1 MSERPRKVLF
11 GAAYYHEYQPS
22 PRLQEDLDLMAA
34 ANMTV
39 IRVGESTWS
48 QWEPEDGR
56 FDLEWMTP
64 ILDGAHERGISVI
77 LGTPTYAVPMWL
89 ARRYPE
95 IAAETSSGQP
105 LGWGARQEVDYTH
118 PAFKF
123 HAERVIRKIIERFA
137 KHPAV
142 IGYQVD
148 NEPGLLAFHN
158 RGVFQRF
165 ADELRHQY
173 GTVENLNKEWGLVYW
188 SHQLST
194 WADLWTPDNNAQP
207 QYDLAWRRF
216 QARLTTE
223 FLQWQTAI
231 VREYST
237 PEQFVTT
244 CIAYDRPSQHDQDMT
259 RDFDVTAGN
268 PYYAMQDAFAV
279 PPSNATPQGWAT
291 SGAWTLFQ
299 SGDRMYSSKQAP
311 FLVTETNAGAIGG
324 SAMQY
329 PAFDGQWRQAAY
341 AFISRGA
348 EMIEYWHWATNHYGA
363 ETYWIGI
370 LPHDQKPGRVYR
382 ELAQLGAELKTADR
396 KLVGLTPDASIGMIY
411 SNDSKWGLA
420 GQPCFLAE
428 APMTGDERSYQ
439 KIFEAFYQGA
449 FRAGSPVRI
458 LHDRQITGSEGQNL
472 DPAEVAKELPVLI
485 AAGLYIADDAL
496 LDWLR
501 AYAEAGGHLVLGMRT
516 GYADHEARARLE
528 TKPSRLAEQ
537 AGVSYQEFSQLDVPL
552 KLEAAESLQLSA
564 GSRATRWIDYLEQQD
579 ATVLASYTH
588 PQYGRYSAISTSATG
603 SGRITTIGTL
613 PNTEL
618 AADIIRWLTAENHGF
633 WEDLPEAVTVH
644 SATTAEGGRLH
655 FVHNWGWEPATIA
668 SPMPLD
674 DLLDSERTNLTKI
687 ELAAW
692 DVRVLIEP
700 EQQEHDRIE
709 GTNTTHL

>member
-48 QWEPEDGR
+48 KWEPEDGC

-77 LGTPTYAVPMWL
+77 LGTPTYAIPMWL

-95 IAAETSSGQP
+95 IAAETSTGRP
-105 LGWGARQEVDYTH
+105 LGWGARQEMDYTH

-123 HAERVIRKIIERFA
+123 HAERVIRKIVERFS

-148 NEPGLLAFHN
+148 NEPGLRSFHN

-165 ADELRHQY
+165 TDELRHQY
-173 GTVENLNKEWGLVYW
+173 GTVENLNNEWGLVYW

-244 CIAYDRPSQHDQDMT
+244 CISYDLPSQHDQDVT
-259 RDFDVTAGN
+259 RDFDITAGN
-268 PYYAMQDAFAV
+268 PYYAMQDAFAI
-279 PPSNATPQGWAT
+279 PSSSNTSQGWAAG
-291 SGAWTLFQ
+291 GAWTLFR
-299 SGDRMYSSKQAP
+299 SADRMYSSKQAP

-324 SAMQY
+324 SEMQY

-341 AFISRGA
+341 ALISRGA
-348 EMIEYWHWATNHYGA
+348 EMIEYWHWASNHCGT
-363 ETYWIGI
+363 ETYWIGV

-382 ELAQLGAELKTADR
+382 ELAQLGAELKAAD
-396 KLVGLTPDASIGMIY
+396 KALVGLIPDASFGMIY

-420 GQPCFLAE
+420 GQPCFANE
-428 APMTGDERSYQ
+428 ASIGGDERSYE

-449 FRAGSPVRI
+449 FHAGAPVRI
-458 LHDRQITGSEGQNL
+458 IHDRQIAGGEGQAL
-472 DPAEVAKELPVLI
+472 DPAQVAKELPVLI
-485 AAGLYIADDAL
+485 AAGLFIADNEL

-501 AYAEAGGHLVLGMRT
+501 AYADAGGHLVLGMRT
-516 GYADHEARARLE
+516 GYADYESRARLE
-528 TKPSRLAEQ
+528 TKPSRLAVQ
-537 AGVSYQEFSQLDVPL
+537 AGVSYQEFSQLDIPLALEPAAGL
-552 KLEAAESLQLSA
+552 KLSTE
-564 GSRATRWIDYLEQQD
+564 SRATRWVDYLEEQD
-579 ATVLASYTH
+579 AAVLASYRH
-588 PQYGRYSAISTSATG
+588 PQFGRYPAIVTKATG

-618 AADIIRWLTAENHGF
+618 GADIIRWLTSEQTAV

-644 SATTAEGGRLH
+644 SATNADQRRVH
-655 FVHNWGWEPATIA
+655 FVHNWSWEPTTIA
-668 SPMPLD
+668 SSSPLD
-674 DLLDSERTNLTKI
+674 DVLDRKLTNLTKI

-692 DVRVLIEP
+692 DVRILMEP
-700 EQQEHDRIE
+700 A
-709 GTNTTHL
+709 G

>member
-1 MSERPRKVLF
+1 
-11 GAAYYHEYQPS
+11 
-22 PRLQEDLDLMAA
+22 
-34 ANMTV
+34 
-39 IRVGESTWS
+39 
-48 QWEPEDGR
+48 
-56 FDLEWMTP
+56 
-64 ILDGAHERGISVI
+64 
-77 LGTPTYAVPMWL
+77 
-89 ARRYPE
+89 
-95 IAAETSSGQP
+95 
-105 LGWGARQEVDYTH
+105 
-118 PAFKF
+118 
-123 HAERVIRKIIERFA
+123 
-137 KHPAV
+137 
-142 IGYQVD
+142 
-148 NEPGLLAFHN
+148 
-158 RGVFQRF
+158 
-165 ADELRHQY
+165 
-173 GTVENLNKEWGLVYW
+173 VENLNKEWGLVYW

-223 FLQWQTAI
+223 FLQWQAAI

-268 PYYAMQDAFAV
+268 PYYAMQDAFAI
-279 PPSNATPQGWAT
+279 PPSKSSPQGWAT

-311 FLVTETNAGAIGG
+311 YLVTETNAGAIGG

-363 ETYWIGI
+363 ETYWVGV

-382 ELAQLGAELKTADR
+382 ELAQLGAELKTAD
-396 KLVGLTPDASIGMIY
+396 KALVGLTPDAKVGMIY

-420 GQPCFLAE
+420 GQPCFLSE
-428 APMTGDERSYQ
+428 PPMTGDERSYQ

-449 FRAGSPVRI
+449 FRAGTPVRI
-458 LHDRQITGSEGQNL
+458 LHDRQITGTEGQRM
-472 DPAEVAKELPVLI
+472 DPAHVAKELPVLI
-485 AAGLYIADDAL
+485 AAGLYISDDEL

-516 GYADHEARARLE
+516 AYADHEARARLE

-537 AGVSYQEFSQLDVPL
+537 AGVSYQEFSQLADPL
-552 KLEAAESLQLSA
+552 KLEAAEGFHLSTGSL
-564 GSRATRWIDYLEQQD
+564 ATQWIDYLEQQNGT
-579 ATVLASYTH
+579 ALASYVH
-588 PQYGRYSAISTSATG
+588 PQFGRYPAITTTTAG
-603 SGRITTIGTL
+603 AGRITSVGTL

-618 AADIIRWLTAENHGF
+618 AADLMRWLAPQNASG
-633 WEDLPEAVTVH
+633 WEDLPETVTVH
-644 SATTAEGGRLH
+644 SATSADGGRLH

-668 SPMPLD
+668 APASMD
-674 DLLDSERTNLTKI
+674 DLLDAEKTNLTKI
-687 ELAAW
+687 ELGAW
-692 DVRVLIEP
+692 DVRVLLEASK
-700 EQQEHDRIE
+700 QDRK
-709 GTNTTHL
+709 G